1 MHSERTAVIVIDL
14 QKEFVDADGL
24 LRVEGAERVVERLPR
39 LTDAARGGGSPIVFT
54 RYRGRPQVPAGRTTQ
69 RLAIDGLHLAA
80 QAELS
85 ASVAAG
91 PDDIVVDKPRQSAF
105 YGTDL
110 DLVLRRLDVGRVVL
124 TGLTTNSC
132 VLATAYDAAAR
143 DLDVVAVRDLAW
155 ARPVPGE
162 PGLTATQAHEAALA
176 FVGYGLGEV
185 RTLDE
190 TLPLLA

>member
-39 LTDAARGGGSPIVFT
+39 LTDAARGAGSPIVFT

-69 RLAIDGLHLAA
+69 RLCIDGLHLAA